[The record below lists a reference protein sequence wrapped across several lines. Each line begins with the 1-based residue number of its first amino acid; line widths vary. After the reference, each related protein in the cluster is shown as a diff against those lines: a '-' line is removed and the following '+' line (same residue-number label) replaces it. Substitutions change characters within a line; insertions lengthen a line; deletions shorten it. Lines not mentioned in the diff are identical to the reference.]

1 MNHSTL
7 KRDFILKSCSI
18 SIFLILLFLT
28 GCSITD
34 DYQRPE
40 IELPKKWRLDIKT
53 ASKAVDVIWWEQFN
67 DETLNNLIKTSLQK
81 SKDLR
86 IALARIEEFKGRAQA
101 VNSELYPQ
109 VNYGIT
115 ASRQQR
121 SSATDYYHSNRV
133 FSDFGLTLPVN
144 WELDVWGK
152 IARSTEAARADLL
165 SVEENQKA
173 VLMTL
178 VTDVAINYVKLLIL
192 DERLKISKRTLSQRQ
207 ELVNLF
213 KIKKDQGKISSL
225 EYAQVLSAYEEIK
238 VLIPEIESLISV
250 QENFLS
256 VLTGVNP
263 GTIHR
268 EGSLDT
274 LSMPAI
280 ISGMPS
286 ELLARRPDIRQKE
299 QMLVAANARIGVVKT
314 KYFPSISLTSLLGY
328 ASADLSDLL
337 TGSANLWN
345 VGAGIAGPLF
355 TGGRISGELLQAE
368 AIREQLLNEYL
379 KTVQTAFREV
389 NDALVSLQ
397 KQKEQCD
404 DLKDYQKVL
413 QDYVKYAQLRYD
425 TGYIKYLSVLD
436 AQRRLYAA
444 EIKYAQTKGSVLLSI
459 INLYKALGGGWITEA
474 NSMVESEPDYSL
486 ESSSV
491 K

>member
-1 MNHSTL
+1 MNHFTL
-7 KRDFILKSCSI
+7 KKDFMLKSCSI
-18 SIFLILLFLT
+18 FLVLLFLT

-40 IELPKKWRLDIKT
+40 IEIPKKWRLDSKT
-53 ASKAVDVIWWEQFN
+53 ASEAVDVIWWEQFN
-67 DETLNNLIKTSLQK
+67 DKTLNNLIKTSLRE
-81 SKDLR
+81 SKDLL
-86 IALARIEEFKGRAQA
+86 IALARIEQFQGKAQA
-101 VNSELYPQ
+101 VSSEFYPQ
-109 VNYGIT
+109 VDYGIK

-121 SSATDYYHSNRV
+121 SSATDYYHADRV
-133 FSDFGLTLPVN
+133 FSDFGLMLPVN
-144 WELDVWGK
+144 WELDVWGR

-178 VTDVAINYVKLLIL
+178 VTDVALNYVKLLIL
-192 DERLKISKRTLSQRQ
+192 DERLKISQKTLSQRQ
-207 ELVNLF
+207 ELVNIF

-263 GTIHR
+263 GAIHR
-268 EGSLDT
+268 DGSLDT
-274 LSMPAI
+274 LNMPAVP
-280 ISGMPS
+280 SGMPS

-314 KYFPSISLTSLLGY
+314 KYFPSISLTGLLGY

-345 VGAGIAGPLF
+345 FGAGIVGPLF

-368 AIREQLLNEYL
+368 ALREQLLNEYL

-389 NDALVSLQ
+389 NDSLVSLQ
-397 KQKEQCD
+397 KQKDQRD
-404 DLKDYQKVL
+404 KLKDYLNVL
-413 QDYVKYAQLRYD
+413 QDYVKYSRLRYD

-436 AQRRLYAA
+436 AQRRLYSA
-444 EIKYAQTKGSVLLSI
+444 EIKYAQTKGAILLST
-459 INLYKALGGGWITEA
+459 INLYKSLGGGWITEA
-474 NSMVESEPDYSL
+474 NRMVERESAYSL
-486 ESSSV
+486 ESSV